1 MSQRAGASLW
11 QVNEQQPREPLI
23 LVEGEPVAIRFSKW
37 DGGPHWRYDGS
48 YLGRDEHGHWV
59 AVPVGA
65 PITRPGRSFDN
76 EHHSVVC
83 VPRQSGHVLTTNADP
98 HKVRHYV
105 DITTVPLWS
114 RVDGVATVSM
124 VDLDLDVVERR
135 NGRIYVDDEDEFADH
150 QVEFAYPPELVTS
163 AEAEARRMLVLV
175 ETQAEPFAT
184 VAEAWL
190 HRPTAGP
197 AAP

>member
-1 MSQRAGASLW
+1 M
-11 QVNEQQPREPLI
+11 
-23 LVEGEPVAIRFSKW
+23 
-37 DGGPHWRYDGS
+37 
-48 YLGRDEHGHWV
+48 
-59 AVPVGA
+59 
-65 PITRPGRSFDN
+65 
-76 EHHSVVC
+76 VC

-135 NGRIYVDDEDEFADH
+135 NGRIYVDDEDEFA
-150 QVEFAYPPELVTS
+150 YPPELVTS

-190 HRPTAGP
+190 DRPTARP
-197 AAP
+197 TTP